1 METNTK
7 TENLD
12 ETNEVSSP
20 INLLF
25 FSSFMFMTNV
35 ISAVYNNNYLYA
47 LLFGLLT
54 ISSLVVHSYDN
65 IFTNI
70 VDKFIIGLV
79 VIYGGY
85 VLWSRFL
92 CLVQRAR
99 DPATNSSTGEA
110 CGGLWN
116 KSDETNNMIITIIII
131 VTFLFC
137 VWVYVYGYKKQQYC
151 FDPEKC
157 IADKYHCLMHIIAS
171 IGHHLIII
179 F

>member
-1 METNTK
+1 METNVK
-7 TENLD
+7 MENLD

-25 FSSFMFMTNV
+25 FTSFIFITNV
-35 ISAVYNNNYLYA
+35 ISAVYKENHFYA

-54 ISSLVVHSYDN
+54 ISSLIVHTYDN
-65 IFTNI
+65 KFTNI
-70 VDKFIIGLV
+70 IDKFIIGSV

-85 VLWSRFL
+85 V
-92 CLVQRAR
+92 
-99 DPATNSSTGEA
+99 
-110 CGGLWN
+110 LWN
-116 KSDETNNMIITIIII
+116 KSDETNNMIITII
-131 VTFLFC
+131 VVAFLFC
-137 VWVYVYGYKKQQYC
+137 VWVYVYGYKKKQFC
-151 FDPEKC
+151 FNSEKC